1 MEDFFFNCPVC
12 HNEIKAKTSWR
23 GKTAECPFCKSNCVV
38 PLENSAVPPVSTSAE
53 MEYKAVILEIKS
65 TGEMSR
71 ELNKYASEGWHVV
84 SQSTVFLSETS
95 GLMGLSGG
103 TRQEGILYTLC
114 RKNPHCSR

>member
-1 MEDFFFNCPVC
+1 MADFFFNCPFC

-38 PLENSAVPPVSTSAE
+38 PLEESVSSPVAAE
-53 MEYKAVILEIKS
+53 REYKVIILEVGS
-65 TGEMSR
+65 AYNMSR
-71 ELNKYASEGWHVV
+71 ELNKYAAGGWCVV

-95 GLMGLSGG
+95 GGLMGFAGG

-114 RKNPHCSR
+114 REKK

>member
-1 MEDFFFNCPVC
+1 MEDFFFNCPFC

-23 GKTAECPFCKSNCVV
+23 GKTAECPFCKSNCIV
-38 PLENSAVPPVSTSAE
+38 PLENSAVLPVSTSAE